1 MNLNLDGRK
10 VLITGGSRG
19 IGLAT
24 AKEFRAEG
32 ASCLICART
41 DKDVRLAAEEA
52 DCVGVVADVTT
63 ADGVKALQL
72 AADSQFGKSPDVIV
86 CNVGSGR
93 SVPPGQET
101 ADEWQRIFD
110 INLFSATRVIEAFS
124 SGLSEGAVIACV
136 SSIAARLS
144 TGAPVAYSAAK
155 RALEAMIANLAQ
167 PLGRRGVR
175 IFGVAPGNVM
185 FPGSVWERIS
195 GEKPADVK
203 QMLEND
209 VPLQR
214 FGTPE
219 EVAQMIV
226 FLSSMRAGF
235 VTGSVHL
242 IDGGQARGV

>member
-1 MNLNLDGRK
+1 MKLNLDGRK
-10 VLITGGSRG
+10 VLVTGGSRG

-41 DKDVRLAAEEA
+41 EIDVKLASEQA
-52 DCVGVVADVTT
+52 DCFGVVADVTT
-63 ADGVKALQL
+63 AEGVKVLQ
-72 AADSQFGKSPDVIV
+72 AATDSQFGKSPDVIV

-93 SVPPGQET
+93 SVLPGQET

-124 SGLSEGAVIACV
+124 SSLSEGAVIACV
-136 SSIAARLS
+136 SSIAARLVV
-144 TGAPVAYSAAK
+144 GAPVAYSAAK
-155 RALEAMIANLAQ
+155 RALEAAIANLAQ

-195 GEKPADVK
+195 EEKPDDVSK
-203 QMLEND
+203 MLEND

-219 EVAQMIV
+219 EVAQLIV

-235 VTGSVHL
+235 VTGSSHL